1 MKSIRKLEANIITKI
16 VEYLKINS
24 PRSLEFNPENL
35 EELSIKVDSLTTTT
49 YDKVMEIINSI

>member
-1 MKSIRKLEANIITKI
+1 MKSIRKLEANVITKI

-24 PRSLEFNPENL
+24 PRALEFNPENL